1 MYNEGH
7 NKYVGFSG
15 SRSYE
20 ILQYQLTETPVP
32 DSLHW
37 KGYWVTDLAEW
48 TDRKE
53 SVKSVKSVIEKW
65 IKTIRSWVTK
75 TGPLFY
81 LNDNIYNKV

>member
-32 DSLHW
+32 DSLH
-37 KGYWVTDLAEW
+37 
-48 TDRKE
+48 
-53 SVKSVKSVIEKW
+53 
-65 IKTIRSWVTK
+65 
-75 TGPLFY
+75 
-81 LNDNIYNKV
+81 